1 MNQPTGDEQW
11 LLDKLRAANTDSDW
25 VPIDTLEGKWLSN
38 KTEDLGDFAEVLF
51 SLAKQGLVRIDNTSS
66 PIKIYLTDK

>member
-1 MNQPTGDEQW
+1 MNQPTADEQW
-11 LLDKLRAANTDSDW
+11 LLDELCAANTGGDW

-66 PIKIYLTDK
+66 PIKIYLADK